1 MGVSVDRMTRG
12 RLAVPK
18 TRLREGAVY
27 VLQRDLCQGARE
39 AQLTAGMSH
48 ERLAHG
54 TRCHHGELDFALL
67 AERHALHRTQLR
79 ARGLLEGTVTGTELA
94 AVIEME
100 RAGTRKR
107 SGKMTSHGVR
117 SDEFSFEFERE

>member
-1 MGVSVDRMTRG
+1 MTRG

-18 TRLREGAVY
+18 TRLREGRVY
-27 VLQRDLCQGARE
+27 VLQRDLCQGPYE

-54 TRCHHGELDFALL
+54 GRYHHRELDLALL

-79 ARGLLEGTVTGTELA
+79 VRGLLEGTGTELA
-94 AVIEME
+94 AVIEIE

-107 SGKMTSHGVR
+107 SGKIASYGVR
-117 SDEFSFEFERE
+117 SDEFLFKFKRG